1 MRMHRVMTLIVGLV
15 VMVGAIAAGAL
26 TASAGT
32 GPVAAHRA
40 AARADAAALLAR
52 LKLPAGA
59 RSSVTEPSGA
69 GAALVTA
76 AQRPVT
82 PNLVDKHGFWVVP
95 GRPAA
100 VLAFIARH
108 APAGAKLVATE
119 SGSADHGLLVD
130 SYGWPARAH
139 VLSTRQ
145 IVVAVVSV
153 GRSTALRADALDVWM
168 TPRPASERIP
178 RKVDKLEVT
187 VVNGRRTAQVPL
199 IFTASRQIGHVRAL
213 IDGLPAAQ
221 PGASSCPADFAIR
234 VRLAFYAAGGT
245 RPLAV
250 ARVDPDGC
258 QDVQLAIGSEPQ
270 PPLTSEPF
278 PGSGRAHAPSLVT
291 QLDRTLGVTLPVTG
305 P

>member
-1 MRMHRVMTLIVGLV
+1 MTLILGLLV
-15 VMVGAIAAGAL
+15 LVGAVAAGAL

-32 GPVAAHRA
+32 SPVAAHQA

-59 RSSVTEPSGA
+59 RSSRTEPSGA
-69 GAALVTA
+69 GAALAAA

-108 APAGAKLVATE
+108 APAGAKLVGTE

-145 IVVAVVSV
+145 LVVGVVSV

-199 IFTASRQIGHVRAL
+199 IFTASRQVGHVRAL

-258 QDVQLAIGSEPQ
+258 QGVQLAIGSEPQ